1 MATEGGGSGKPPIGI
16 TVPRRLIHDPKPCGS
31 VRHSTT
37 GLGMPESP
45 KIGFIEMGF
54 VTSGLNNDDGTIAK
68 GLPNSSPSSA
78 GSGRGCGSPPKLES
92 LNLAAAAGEE
102 EELLLLL
109 LRRSLKQ
116 NVLNE
121 GPCKG
126 PGSEE
131 DSVASVQLETSVPPR
146 AESCS
151 SSSSR
156 WAKSLAD
163 PAVLKCVDL
172 ESDGRNW
179 GSGLEH
185 ERLEG
190 TDDHRAVLAG
200 FLRAKNFRLIDGE
213 WKKLEGVE
221 EEEFDVVE
229 LRISSR
235 DWVLPASFH
244 EDKLCGDPGA

>member
-1 MATEGGGSGKPPIGI
+1 MA
-16 TVPRRLIHDPKPCGS
+16 
-31 VRHSTT
+31 
-37 GLGMPESP
+37 ESP
-45 KIGFIEMGF
+45 TMGFIEMGF
-54 VTSGLNNDDGTIAK
+54 VTSGLNNDGTIAK
-68 GLPNSSPSSA
+68 GLPNSSQSLA

-92 LNLAAAAGEE
+92 LTLAAVGE
-102 EELLLLL
+102 EELLFLL
-109 LRRSLKQ
+109 RSLKQ

-131 DSVASVQLETSVPPR
+131 DSMASVQLETSVRPR

-163 PAVLKCVDL
+163 PAVLKRVDL
-172 ESDGRNW
+172 ESDGRDW
-179 GSGLEH
+179 SSGLEH
-185 ERLEG
+185 ERLEVR
-190 TDDHRAVLAG
+190 DHLADLAS
-200 FLRAKNFRLIDGE
+200 FLRAKNFMLIDGE
-213 WKKLEGVE
+213 WKKLEVVE
-221 EEEFDVVE
+221 EEELDVVE

-244 EDKLCGDPGA
+244 EAKLCGDPGA